1 MKLKYTKTDVI
12 KMLYQIMYDTNK
24 ILEVNSLDYWIDG
37 GSLLGA
43 VRHKSIIPWDDD
55 VDIGIMDHDV
65 KKFLSLGKQFKK
77 CGYSISKVFFGY
89 KIFYTNNSLIDG
101 ENFSFPFIDVFPFK
115 KIGKKYKLFYKSA
128 RNIWSDESW
137 YEDELFPLKKY
148 EFGNFKVFGPNKYKD
163 YLERS
168 YGTDWNNVGYVQY
181 DHEKLDEAFSIKIKL
196 TNEMRQK
203 AKPYDKVKKSKR
215 CFLKKTKSRSVK
227 SWMKKSS
234 KSCLNKG
241 VCYNNFIEKM
251 GVYVITCKENNK
263 RYNNFIK
270 YAKNANIK
278 ACKIDCVIGR
288 DFDDDFICN
297 LESNGILSKKAE
309 MTKVEVAINMSHYNT
324 WKSILNSCLDYG
336 LVFEDDVEL
345 HKDFIDN
352 INLILETLKINQI
365 DFSILHLWNGNW
377 QKTITQTKN
386 VVEINNKIKILK
398 ETEEYNAGAV
408 AYIISKDYAK
418 FLMNKFF
425 PIIYPQDILMGSFPK
440 HGNHLTLKMRYD
452 NKEKCYKSPILDNPC
467 GGEGGTGEST
477 QLYYSTTIDKIKC

>member
-1 MKLKYTKTDVI
+1 
-12 KMLYQIMYDTNK
+12 
-24 ILEVNSLDYWIDG
+24 
-37 GSLLGA
+37 
-43 VRHKSIIPWDDD
+43 
-55 VDIGIMDHDV
+55 
-65 KKFLSLGKQFKK
+65 
-77 CGYSISKVFFGY
+77 
-89 KIFYTNNSLIDG
+89 
-101 ENFSFPFIDVFPFK
+101 
-115 KIGKKYKLFYKSA
+115 
-128 RNIWSDESW
+128 
-137 YEDELFPLKKY
+137 
-148 EFGNFKVFGPNKYKD
+148 
-163 YLERS
+163 
-168 YGTDWNNVGYVQY
+168 
-181 DHEKLDEAFSIKIKL
+181 
-196 TNEMRQK
+196 
-203 AKPYDKVKKSKR
+203 
-215 CFLKKTKSRSVK
+215 
-227 SWMKKSS
+227 
-234 KSCLNKG
+234 
-241 VCYNNFIEKM
+241 M

>member
-37 GSLLGA
+37 GSLLGS
-43 VRHKSIIPWDDD
+43 VRHKSMIPWDDD
-55 VDIGIMDHDV
+55 IDIGIMDHDV
-65 KKFLSLGKQFKK
+65 KKFLFLEKQFKK

-227 SWMKKSS
+227 
-234 KSCLNKG
+234 
-241 VCYNNFIEKM
+241 
-251 GVYVITCKENNK
+251 
-263 RYNNFIK
+263 
-270 YAKNANIK
+270 
-278 ACKIDCVIGR
+278 
-288 DFDDDFICN
+288 
-297 LESNGILSKKAE
+297 
-309 MTKVEVAINMSHYNT
+309 
-324 WKSILNSCLDYG
+324 
-336 LVFEDDVEL
+336 
-345 HKDFIDN
+345 
-352 INLILETLKINQI
+352 
-365 DFSILHLWNGNW
+365 
-377 QKTITQTKN
+377 
-386 VVEINNKIKILK
+386 
-398 ETEEYNAGAV
+398 
-408 AYIISKDYAK
+408 
-418 FLMNKFF
+418 
-425 PIIYPQDILMGSFPK
+425 
-440 HGNHLTLKMRYD
+440 
-452 NKEKCYKSPILDNPC
+452 
-467 GGEGGTGEST
+467 
-477 QLYYSTTIDKIKC
+477 